1 MSDELSPYLNE
12 LLSIAK
18 QSSMKRIMSD
28 IVLAEKPFIV
38 LRSWR
43 EKFGVSQKALAAKM
57 GISASVISDYETGRR
72 KNPGISFLK
81 NYVQSL
87 VESDAEKGGAHII
100 DLLKM
105 DPIIKGIILDMKEY
119 SKPVKM
125 ARIVEAIDGRV
136 ETFPESLEE
145 SVFGHTV
152 LDSVKAILYF
162 KWYDMVNVFGYT
174 NIRALVFTNV
184 QHGRSPLV
192 GVHLFPFKPRMII
205 LHGPKKL
212 DPVAAEIARVDGIVV
227 ALSNLDS
234 TKELIERLSTL
245 G

>member
-81 NYVQSL
+81 NYV
-87 VESDAEKGGAHII
+87 E
-100 DLLKM
+100 
-105 DPIIKGIILDMKEY
+105 
-119 SKPVKM
+119 
-125 ARIVEAIDGRV
+125 
-136 ETFPESLEE
+136 
-145 SVFGHTV
+145 
-152 LDSVKAILYF
+152 
-162 KWYDMVNVFGYT
+162 N
-174 NIRALVFTNV
+174 
-184 QHGRSPLV
+184 
-192 GVHLFPFKPRMII
+192 
-205 LHGPKKL
+205 GPYY
-212 DPVAAEIARVDGIVV
+212 
-227 ALSNLDS
+227 
-234 TKELIERLSTL
+234 
-245 G
+245 